1 MEGGIRS
8 DVIDTRTHMERSD
21 EKKSARGYV
30 RDELVFFQHVRNR
43 LERLLNEKVRV
54 QVEPPVV
61 H

>member
-8 DVIDTRTHMERSD
+8 DVIETRMYMERSD
-21 EKKSARGYV
+21 EKKRARGYV
-30 RDELVFFQHVRNR
+30 RDELVFFQHVRNG